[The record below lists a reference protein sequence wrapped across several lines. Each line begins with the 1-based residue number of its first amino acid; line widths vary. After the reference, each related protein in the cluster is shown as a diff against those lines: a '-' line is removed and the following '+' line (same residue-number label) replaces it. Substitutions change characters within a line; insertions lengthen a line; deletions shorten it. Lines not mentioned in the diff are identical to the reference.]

1 MTSAA
6 NLRIKTLQK
15 WSTSLGAANYTP
27 YHAAVKITVFA
38 SILTL
43 ASVATSFAQD
53 PPVDPNNRSIDP
65 WHIYVPTSV
74 ANPVTAVTEKIP
86 ASNLSAEIIYV
97 EMNDGTY
104 SPTAM
109 MKPPGSGRF
118 PLVVIAH
125 MNGGGGTRWLR
136 EWLQYGN
143 WTPEQ
148 LVKAGYAVAW
158 MRYRSEVNNS
168 YGSPL
173 KETSRQGR
181 QLFNRGP
188 LEYDDAI
195 AIVKFA
201 KTLPYVDPDRIG
213 YLGLSHGGE
222 MAFKIGSEY
231 DGLKCMIAVEPAAGE
246 YLGVGPRPPGSP
258 RPPETRM
265 DITQEIMDK
274 ELADTRARTNMTIAK
289 ERIGRIKTP
298 ILVIGRIN
306 DDNEPQFRL
315 AYEIGR
321 EMGKPFEWKQY
332 SHAEH
337 GFIFVR
343 KNKAGVY
350 DPDPTQRQIVADTVA
365 HFNGCL
371 K

>member
-1 MTSAA
+1 
-6 NLRIKTLQK
+6 
-15 WSTSLGAANYTP
+15 LGAANYTP
-27 YHAAVKITVFA
+27 YDAAMKIAVLAALLAVA
-38 SILTL
+38 S
-43 ASVATSFAQD
+43 AAAAQN
-53 PPVDPNNRSIDP
+53 PPVDPTNASIDP
-65 WHIYVPTSV
+65 WHIYVPKPV
-74 ANPVTAVTEKIP
+74 ANPVTGVTEKIP
-86 ASNLSAEIIYV
+86 GSDLTAEIIYV

-104 SPTAM
+104 SPIAM
-109 MKPPGSGRF
+109 MKPAGSGRF

-158 MRYRSEVNNS
+158 MRYRGEVNNS
-168 YGSPL
+168 YGTAL
-173 KETSRQGR
+173 KETNRQGR

-201 KTLPYVDPDRIG
+201 KTLPYVNPDRIG

-222 MAFKIGSEY
+222 MAFKISSEY

-246 YLGVGPRPPGSP
+246 YLGVGPRPAGSP

-265 DITQEIMDK
+265 DVTQQMMDT
-274 ELADTRARTNMTIAK
+274 ELAETRARTNMTVAK

-315 AYEIGR
+315 AYEIGK

-337 GFIFVR
+337 GFIFVT

-350 DPDPTQRQIVADTVA
+350 APDPTQRQIVADTIT